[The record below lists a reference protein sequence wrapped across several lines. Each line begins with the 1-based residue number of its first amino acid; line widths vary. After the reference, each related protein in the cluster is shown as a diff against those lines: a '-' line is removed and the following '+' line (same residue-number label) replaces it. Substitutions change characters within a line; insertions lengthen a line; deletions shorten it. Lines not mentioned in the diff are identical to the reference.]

1 MLNKYLTKEGLDKQ
15 ALLVYNRYRKKREG
29 NKTMTTYQLVQITN
43 SASTINPWAVGSLI
57 ALSVAFVATAVVV
70 MIKMW

>member
-1 MLNKYLTKEGLDKQ
+1 MYTETNE
-15 ALLVYNRYRKKREG
+15 RG

-43 SASTINPWAVGSLI
+43 SASTINPWVVGSLI
-57 ALSVAFVATAVVV
+57 ALGVAFVATAVVV

>member
-1 MLNKYLTKEGLDKQ
+1 MYTERNE
-15 ALLVYNRYRKKREG
+15 RG

-43 SASTINPWAVGSLI
+43 SASTSAINPWIAGSLI
-57 ALSVAFVATAVVV
+57 ALTVAFAVTAVVV